1 MDNDMLFVGDS
12 DGSCRLEY
20 GVDDM
25 ARRVLGQL
33 EMAKAKAA
41 VSGGVLP
48 VVFTPLGVASALVSP
63 IMAAFN
69 GKTVFLG
76 VPLR

>member
-41 VSGGVLP
+41 VSRHLQQ
-48 VVFTPLGVASALVSP
+48 ALLSWVQETYHSSP
-63 IMAAFN
+63 W
-69 GKTVFLG
+69 
-76 VPLR
+76 